1 MLRPCP
7 SSSPSCWPRS
17 GARTAPR
24 SDLVAENLILR
35 HQLVVGAPALS
46 AHDPSSGDCTR
57 STTAPREA
65 GQHFAVLQG
74 GGSAGYRLA

>member
-1 MLRPCP
+1 VSEFLALLLASLR
-7 SSSPSCWPRS
+7 
-17 GARTAPR
+17 GAVRAR
-24 SDLVAENLILR
+24 SDLVEENLILR

-46 AHDPSSGDCTR
+46 AHDTSSGDCTR